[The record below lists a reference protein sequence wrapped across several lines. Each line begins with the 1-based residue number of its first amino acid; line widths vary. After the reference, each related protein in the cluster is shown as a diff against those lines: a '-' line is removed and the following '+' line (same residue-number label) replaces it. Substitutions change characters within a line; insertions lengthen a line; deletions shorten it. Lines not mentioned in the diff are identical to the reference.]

1 MSHPEF
7 WESLASERLNIGR
20 KWIFDGPRRGLT
32 LVENGFLIFD
42 GPRRG
47 LTLVNLIHENVYVR
61 PLRGPCA
68 LS

>member
-1 MSHPEF
+1 VEGYLGLNF
-7 WESLASERLNIGR
+7 SLTGVIPKFVST
-20 KWIFDGPRRGLT
+20 WPRRGLI

-47 LTLVNLIHENVYVR
+47 LTLVNLIHKNVYVG
-61 PLRGPCA
+61 PLRGLFA